1 MKQKSL
7 IIGAFSL
14 AAVILAAGL
23 ISSASAQTEAK
34 DLSVFR
40 NEQRQNRS
48 FMMRGNNLGE
58 EKKSEME
65 AKRAERQAEAQL
77 HREKMDEAINSGSYE
92 TWAAM
97 VSDAMGE
104 DFFLLEKVNADNFAE
119 FVAMHNDGAI
129 SRGIMKQNQNKG
141 FGRNMGERMG
151 ERFKNGSGNCPFV
164 SDLEK

>member
-1 MKQKSL
+1 MKQKNL

-34 DLSVFR
+34 DLSEFR

-48 FMMRGNNLGE
+48 FMMRGNNLSE
-58 EKKSEME
+58 EQKSEME

-92 TWAAM
+92 TWSAI
-97 VSDAMGE
+97 VSETMGE
-104 DFFLLEKVNADNFAE
+104 DFFLLEKVTADNFAE
-119 FVAMHNDGAI
+119 FVAMHNERQVNKEEMGQ
-129 SRGIMKQNQNKG
+129 RKG
-141 FGRNMGERMG
+141 FGRNMGEKMG
-151 ERFKNGSGNCPFV
+151 ERFQNGAGNCPFI
-164 SDLEK
+164 SSLEK